1 MEESDHAIV
10 DSLFLC
16 SSFTVG
22 MVVVYSVSNCLMFL
36 SFSAAAITFSRAVSP
51 ILRGPRAGAP
61 EKASSKV
68 DKRMA

>member
-1 MEESDHAIV
+1 M
-10 DSLFLC
+10 
-16 SSFTVG
+16 
-22 MVVVYSVSNCLMFL
+22 VVYSVSNCLMFL
-36 SFSAAAITFSRAVSP
+36 SFSAAAITFSRVVSP